1 MSKKINTR
9 DLVEKIEKV
18 TRERIAKTEVV
29 SLDAFRHL
37 KKAEDPATVLIVDD
51 DESIRLSLKRLFED
65 EGHRVLVAADGTQLT
80 NVLDGNPI
88 HLIILDV
95 GLPWING
102 FELAQMMKEHD
113 DLKNI
118 PIIFVSAH
126 REDRDVKKGFEVGA
140 SDYIKKPF
148 DLQQLRKTVQ
158 TLLQLNK

>member
-1 MSKKINTR
+1 MSKKINTKSLI
-9 DLVEKIEKV
+9 DKIEKM
-18 TRERIAKTEVV
+18 TRERISKTDVV

-37 KKAEDPATVLIVDD
+37 KKSEDPATILVVDD
-51 DESIRLSLKRLFED
+51 DETVRMSLKRLFED
-65 EGHRVLVAADGTQLT
+65 DGHRVLTAEDGTQLT

-113 DLKNI
+113 DLKTI

-126 REDRDVKKGFEVGA
+126 REDRDVKKGFQVGA

-148 DLQQLRKTVQ
+148 DLQQLRKTVH
-158 TLLQLNK
+158 TLLELNK